1 MSSMNREEI
10 AALERKAREIRG
22 LTIEEIGY
30 LGVGHIGGSLSIVDI
45 LVLLYHKHMKIDPTN
60 PTWAERDML
69 VLSKGHAGPA
79 LYATLA
85 DKGYFPLDW
94 LLTLNKGGTKLPSH
108 CDRTK
113 TPGIDMT
120 TGSLGQGL
128 SAAAGLALAR
138 AIDKKPGF
146 IYCIIGDGESNEGQ
160 VWETAMFASHK
171 RLSNLIAFADWNGMQ
186 IDGLTKDVMDME
198 DIVAKWSAFGWHAQ
212 MVDGHD
218 FAAMD
223 AAIEEAKR
231 RAAPGIE
238 KPTIIIL
245 RTIKGKGAPFCE
257 GQVTNHNMNFGI
269 AQVKEALVA
278 LDVPARITPELLRA
292 Q

>member
-1 MSSMNREEI
+1 MNTHEI
-10 AALERKAREIRG
+10 QALERKAREIRG

-30 LGVGHIGGSLSIVDI
+30 IGVGHIGGAMSIVDL
-45 LVLLYHKHMKIDPTN
+45 LVLLYHKHMNINPQDPAW
-60 PTWAERDML
+60 PERDML
-69 VLSKGHAGPA
+69 ILSKGHAGPA

-94 LLTLNKGGTKLPSH
+94 LLTLNKGGTNLPSH

-128 SAAAGLALAR
+128 SAAAGLALGR
-138 AIDKKPGF
+138 AMDRKPGF
-146 IYCIIGDGESNEGQ
+146 VYCIIGDGESNEGQ
-160 VWETAMFASHK
+160 VWEAAMFAAHRK
-171 RLSNLIAFADWNGMQ
+171 LSNLIAFADWNGMQ
-186 IDGLTKDVMDME
+186 IDGLTKEIIDMD
-198 DIVAKWSAFGWHAQ
+198 DIVAKWTAFGWHAQ

-223 AAIEEAKR
+223 KAIEEAKR

-238 KPTIIIL
+238 RPSMIVL
-245 RTIKGKGAPFCE
+245 RTIKGRGASFCE
-257 GQVTNHNMNFGI
+257 GQVTNHNMSYGI
-269 AQVKEALVA
+269 PQIKEALAA
-278 LDVPARITPELLRA
+278 LGVPARIIPELA
-292 Q
+292 HGA

>member
-1 MSSMNREEI
+1 MNTHEI
-10 AALERKAREIRG
+10 QALERKAREIRG

-30 LGVGHIGGSLSIVDI
+30 LGVGHIGGAMSIVDL
-45 LVLLYHKHMKIDPTN
+45 LVLLYHKHMNINPQDPAW
-60 PTWAERDML
+60 PERDML
-69 VLSKGHAGPA
+69 ILSKGHAGPA

-94 LLTLNKGGTKLPSH
+94 LLTLNKGGTNLPSH

-128 SAAAGLALAR
+128 SAAAGLALGR
-138 AIDKKPGF
+138 AMDCKPGF
-146 IYCIIGDGESNEGQ
+146 VYCIIGDGESNEGQ
-160 VWETAMFASHK
+160 VWEAAMFAAHRK
-171 RLSNLIAFADWNGMQ
+171 LSNLIAFADWNGMQ
-186 IDGLTKDVMDME
+186 IDGLTKEIIDMD
-198 DIVAKWSAFGWHAQ
+198 DIVAKWTAFGWHAQ

-223 AAIEEAKR
+223 KAIEEAKR

-238 KPTIIIL
+238 RPSMIVL
-245 RTIKGKGAPFCE
+245 RTIKGRGASFCE
-257 GQVTNHNMNFGI
+257 GQVTNHNMSYGI
-269 AQVKEALVA
+269 PQIKEALAA
-278 LDVPARITPELLRA
+278 LGVPARIIPELA
-292 Q
+292 HGA

>member
-1 MSSMNREEI
+1 MNREEI

-30 LGVGHIGGSLSIVDI
+30 LGVGHIGGALSIVDI
-45 LVLLYHKHMKIDPTN
+45 LVLLYHRQMKIDPQN
-60 PTWAERDML
+60 PTWAERDLL

-94 LLTLNKGGTKLPSH
+94 LLTLNRGGTNLPSH

-138 AIDKKPGF
+138 AMDKNSGF
-146 IYCIIGDGESNEGQ
+146 VYCIIGDGESNEGQ
-160 VWETAMFASHK
+160 IWETAMLAAQR
-171 RLSNLIAFADWNGMQ
+171 RLSNLIVFTDWNGMQ
-186 IDGLTKDVMDME
+186 IDGFTKDIIAMD
-198 DIVAKWSAFGWHAQ
+198 DIVTKWNAFGWHAQ

-223 AAIEEAKR
+223 RAIEEAKR
-231 RAAPGIE
+231 RAAPGTE
-238 KPTIIIL
+238 RPSIIIL
-245 RTIKGKGAPFCE
+245 RTVKGRGAPFCE
-257 GQVTNHNMNFGI
+257 GQVSNHNMNYGI
-269 AQVKEALVA
+269 AQVREALVA
-278 LDVPARITPELLRA
+278 LGIPARITPELVRA